1 MNLKVKAKMVNFVPL
16 MSNQKLKI
24 IDIGHSN
31 NSMEKALSLLET
43 TVSQSS
49 FEGRIRAIKIITGHG
64 SGKLRDAVREW
75 CKEQEGRFQAVIHG
89 EDYTMFNK
97 EAADMRTDC
106 DLRSDVDFGREN
118 RAVTYIWLW

>member
-1 MNLKVKAKMVNFVPL
+1 

-31 NSMEKALSLLET
+31 YSLENAISLLET

-49 FEGRIRAIKIITGHG
+49 FEGQIRAIKVITGHG

-75 CKEQEGRFQAVIHG
+75 CKDQEGRFQAVIRG
-89 EDYTMFNK
+89 EDYSMFNRD
-97 EAADMRTDC
+97 AADMRVDS
-106 DLRSDVDFGREN
+106 DIRHDVDFGRGN

>member
-97 EAADMRTDC
+97 DAADMRTDC

-118 RAVTYIWLW
+118 RAVTYIWL